1 VKAAR
6 AASGTATI
14 AANNAGGGKGGVFV
28 GLNEPMRHARRRML
42 LAPTVALAVVAVLA
56 ASLAGCGTAGAAGS
70 PGTAASSSPAAAGG
84 TASAATA
91 SFVGIVEPFDP
102 GHPARAEPA
111 PASCGGQSTAIEI
124 ERCYQT
130 KTENVDAQ
138 IDVAQSARYSSAAP
152 AERKTILAQ
161 DGAWLAARAPVCAA
175 AFNTG
180 GTIDGISAAA
190 CLLDESSA
198 RLAAVKGI
206 TPPEARLKGT
216 DSTDP
221 NQLSWYTTPEGSR
234 IAEISTQGD
243 QTGGAVV
250 AWVIVGGPNG
260 FVVNPRQFYFQD
272 GSFTDPGV
280 PEPSTP
286 SYYRVPTG
294 KKFEFDIDYSKL
306 AKDPNA
312 DKSAAGYLY
321 APGNPVAAWA

>member
-1 VKAAR
+1 M
-6 AASGTATI
+6 
-14 AANNAGGGKGGVFV
+14 
-28 GLNEPMRHARRRML
+28 GLREAMRHARRKTL
-42 LAPTVALAVVAVLA
+42 LVPAVVLVVLAVP
-56 ASLAGCGTAGAAGS
+56 LAGCGSSGSASS
-70 PGTAASSSPAAAGG
+70 PGTGASSSPAAAGG

-91 SFVGIVEPFDP
+91 AFVSIIEPFDP
-102 GHPARAEPA
+102 GHPARAGSA
-111 PASCGGQSTAIEI
+111 PDSCGGQSTAIEI
-124 ERCYQT
+124 EQCYQA

-138 IDVAQSARYSSAAP
+138 INVAQSARYSSASP

-161 DGAWLAARAPVCAA
+161 DSAWLAARAPVCAA

-206 TPPEARLKGT
+206 APPEARLKGT

-234 IAEISTQGD
+234 IAEINTQGD

-250 AWVIVGGPNG
+250 AWVIVGGANG

-272 GSFTDPGV
+272 RSFTDPGV

-294 KKFEFDIDYSKL
+294 KEFQFSIDYSKL
-306 AKDPNA
+306 SKDPNA
-312 DKSAAGYLY
+312 SKGDAGYLY
-321 APGNPVAAWA
+321 APGNPVAVWA

>member
-1 VKAAR
+1 M
-6 AASGTATI
+6 
-14 AANNAGGGKGGVFV
+14 
-28 GLNEPMRHARRRML
+28 GLMEPKRHARRRTL
-42 LAPTVALAVVAVLA
+42 LAPAVALTVLA
-56 ASLAGCGTAGAAGS
+56 GPLAACGASGSAGSSGTAS
-70 PGTAASSSPAAAGG
+70 SSSPAAAGG
-84 TASAATA
+84 TASADAV
-91 SFVGIVEPFDP
+91 SFVSIVEPFDP
-102 GHPARAEPA
+102 GHPARTEAA
-111 PASCGGQSTAIEI
+111 PASCGSQSAEIEI
-124 ERCYQT
+124 EQCYQA

-138 IDVAQSARYSSAAP
+138 IDIAQFARYSSASP
-152 AERKTILAQ
+152 ADRKTILTQ
-161 DGAWLAARAPVCAA
+161 DSAWLTARAPVCAA

-221 NQLSWYTTPEGSR
+221 NQLAWYTTPEGSR

-321 APGNPVAAWA
+321 APGNPVAVWA

>member
-1 VKAAR
+1 
-6 AASGTATI
+6 
-14 AANNAGGGKGGVFV
+14 
-28 GLNEPMRHARRRML
+28 ML
-42 LAPTVALAVVAVLA
+42 STPAVALAVVAVLA
-56 ASLAGCGTAGAAGS
+56 VSLAGCGSSGSASS
-70 PGTAASSSPAAAGG
+70 PGTAATSSAAAPGG
-84 TASAATA
+84 TVSAGTA
-91 SFVGIVEPFDP
+91 SFVSIVEPFDP
-102 GHPARAEPA
+102 GHPARAESA

-124 ERCYQT
+124 ERCYQA

-152 AERKTILAQ
+152 AERKTILTQ
-161 DGAWLAARAPVCAA
+161 DSAWLAARAPVCAA

-198 RLAAVKGI
+198 RLAAVKGVA
-206 TPPEARLKGT
+206 PPEARLKGT

-243 QTGGAVV
+243 QTGGTVV
-250 AWVIVGGPNG
+250 AWVIVGGANG

-272 GSFTDPGV
+272 GPFTDPGV

-286 SYYRVPTG
+286 DYYRVPTG

-321 APGNPVAAWA
+321 APGNPVAVWA

>member
-1 VKAAR
+1 
-6 AASGTATI
+6 
-14 AANNAGGGKGGVFV
+14 V

-42 LAPTVALAVVAVLA
+42 LTVAVALIILAVP
-56 ASLAGCGTAGAAGS
+56 LAGCGSSGSASS
-70 PGTAASSSPAAAGG
+70 PGTVASSSPAAGG
-84 TASAATA
+84 TAS
-91 SFVGIVEPFDP
+91 FVSIVEPFDP
-102 GHPARAEPA
+102 GHPAKAGSA
-111 PASCGGQSTAIEI
+111 PDSCGGQSTAIEI
-124 ERCYQT
+124 ERCYQA

-138 IDVAQSARYSSAAP
+138 INVAQSARYSSASP

-161 DGAWLAARAPVCAA
+161 DSAWLAARAPVCAA

-198 RLAAVKGI
+198 RLAAVKGVA
-206 TPPEARLKGT
+206 PPEARLKGT

-250 AWVIVGGPNG
+250 AWVIVGGANG
-260 FVVNPRQFYFQD
+260 FVVNPRQFSFQD

-294 KKFEFDIDYSKL
+294 KEFQFSIDYSKL
-306 AKDPNA
+306 SKDPNA
-312 DKSAAGYLY
+312 SKGDAGYLY
-321 APGNPVAAWA
+321 APGNPVAVWA

>member
-1 VKAAR
+1 M
-6 AASGTATI
+6 
-14 AANNAGGGKGGVFV
+14 
-28 GLNEPMRHARRRML
+28 GLGEMMRHARRKAL
-42 LAPTVALAVVAVLA
+42 LVPAVALVVLGVP
-56 ASLAGCGTAGAAGS
+56 LAGCGSSGSSGS
-70 PGTAASSSPAAAGG
+70 PGPAVSSSQVAAGG
-84 TASAATA
+84 TASAATVS
-91 SFVGIVEPFDP
+91 SFVSIVEPFDP
-102 GHPARAEPA
+102 GHPARAESA
-111 PASCGGQSTAIEI
+111 PARCGGQSTAIEI
-124 ERCYQT
+124 ERCYQA

-138 IDVAQSARYSSAAP
+138 IDIAQSARYSSAAP
-152 AERKTILAQ
+152 AARKTILTQ
-161 DGAWLAARAPVCAA
+161 DSAWLAARAPVCAA

-198 RLAAVKGI
+198 RLAAAKGI

-250 AWVIVGGPNG
+250 AWVIVGGANG
-260 FVVNPRQFYFQD
+260 FVANPRQFYFQD

-286 SYYRVPTG
+286 SYYRVPAG

-321 APGNPVAAWA
+321 APGHPVAVWA

>member
-1 VKAAR
+1 M
-6 AASGTATI
+6 
-14 AANNAGGGKGGVFV
+14 
-28 GLNEPMRHARRRML
+28 GLGEMMRHARRKAL
-42 LAPTVALAVVAVLA
+42 LVPAVALVVLGVP
-56 ASLAGCGTAGAAGS
+56 LAGCGSSGSSGS
-70 PGTAASSSPAAAGG
+70 PGPAASSSQVAAGG
-84 TASAATA
+84 TASAATVS
-91 SFVGIVEPFDP
+91 SFVSIVEPFDP
-102 GHPARAEPA
+102 GHPARAESA
-111 PASCGGQSTAIEI
+111 PARCGGQSTAIEI
-124 ERCYQT
+124 ERCYQA

-138 IDVAQSARYSSAAP
+138 IDIAQSARYSSAAP
-152 AERKTILAQ
+152 AARKTIVAQ
-161 DGAWLAARAPVCAA
+161 DSAWLAARAPVCAA

-250 AWVIVGGPNG
+250 AWVIVGGANG

-286 SYYRVPTG
+286 SYYRVPAG

-321 APGNPVAAWA
+321 APGKPVAVWA